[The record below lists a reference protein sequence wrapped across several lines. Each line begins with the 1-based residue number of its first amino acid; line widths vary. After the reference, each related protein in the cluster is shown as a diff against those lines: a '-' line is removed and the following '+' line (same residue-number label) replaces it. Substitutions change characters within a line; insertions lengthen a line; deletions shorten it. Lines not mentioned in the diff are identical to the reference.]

1 MSLLLAAGSRNR
13 KRSPGTAFLSTT
25 FAESSPGGGTSTR
38 CSTVPVPVPSGE
50 LGANVHREGRH
61 WGLRL
66 TRILA
71 RSRKITVSHA
81 LRTFREGLIRTI
93 VGRPVL
99 TCTIVGRPVLIRKNV
114 ASLGTG
120 TVPVCCVQLYSCR
133 ILIEISTTQVRVA
146 DDARNVTG
154 GAQAGEPQSA
164 GAA

>member
-25 FAESSPGGGTSTR
+25 FAESSPGGGTSSR

-99 TCTIVGRPVLIRKNV
+99 TCTIVGRPVFIRKIV
-114 ASLGTG
+114 GSLFIDEYTELRFMRWYTCTAVPVHVYRSTG
-120 TVPVCCVQLYSCR
+120 TAVQ
-133 ILIEISTTQVRVA
+133 
-146 DDARNVTG
+146 
-154 GAQAGEPQSA
+154 
-164 GAA
+164 